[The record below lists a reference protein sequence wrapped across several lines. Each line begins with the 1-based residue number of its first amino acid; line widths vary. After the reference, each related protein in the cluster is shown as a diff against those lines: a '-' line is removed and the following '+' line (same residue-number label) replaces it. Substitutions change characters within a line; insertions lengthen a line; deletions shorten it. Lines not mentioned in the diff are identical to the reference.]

1 MLPAFKTYKDLHLF
15 QKQINLQISHEFKE
29 SEYKWVN
36 YMDEVL
42 ELWQEL
48 SHQLIE
54 HLILEAVNEL
64 SSIP

>member
-15 QKQINLQISHEFKE
+15 QKQINLHISHEFKE